1 MGPVRLCRDEIF
13 FGQRIVIYFLEKYIH
28 RQAGDVSAGRNEFQR
43 RVHAVDIK
51 DVTVPVTRELETFR
65 KRYREAL
72 KSDNTL
78 IDKVMRY
85 ILRQQGKQVRP
96 LLVMLG
102 AKVCGGVG
110 DSSYRAAIMVE
121 LLHSATLVHD
131 DVVDGAEMRRGLA
144 SINALWKNKIA
155 VLIGDYMLSKGLL
168 FSLDHNDYRSLHM
181 VSDAVRRM
189 SEGEILQ
196 IQKTRSLDITEEDY
210 LQVISDK
217 TASLLST
224 SCAMGGASATDD
236 ETRIAALKEYG
247 EYLGLAFQI
256 RDDLLDYT
264 GDSRKT
270 GKQLGID
277 IQDKKITLPLI
288 YALRHSEP
296 REQKRIRSILK
307 SSRKR
312 AMKSGEVMEFVR
324 RSGGLE
330 YARDVAE
337 GFADRAAAT
346 LDVFDDSESRR
357 ALHLLIDFVM
367 KRQN

>member
-1 MGPVRLCRDEIF
+1 VPCGSTWTLFVNI
-13 FGQRIVIYFLEKYIH
+13 Q
-28 RQAGDVSAGRNEFQR
+28 DVSRSVA
-43 RVHAVDIK
+43 D
-51 DVTVPVTRELETFR
+51 ELATFR
-65 KRYREAL
+65 QRYKVAL
-72 KSDNTL
+72 KSQNSL
-78 IDKVMRY
+78 VDKVMRY

-102 AKVCGGVG
+102 AKACGGVN
-110 DSSYRAAIMVE
+110 DASYRAAIMVE

-131 DVVDGAEMRRGLA
+131 DVVDGAEMRRGIA
-144 SINALWKNKIA
+144 SVNALWKNKIA

-168 FSLDHNDYRSLHM
+168 FSLDHKDYQCLHM

-224 SCAMGGASATDD
+224 SCAMGAASATQDQ
-236 ETRIAALKEYG
+236 ALVNALKEYG

-264 GDSRKT
+264 GDEKKT

-288 YALRHSEP
+288 YALRNAEP
-296 REQKRIRSILK
+296 GEQKRIRRILK

-312 AMKSGEVMEFVR
+312 AMKSRDVMDFVKAG
-324 RSGGLE
+324 GGLE
-330 YARDVAE
+330 YAADVAE
-337 GFADRAAAT
+337 GFAAKSLAIVDGLPASDAR
-346 LDVFDDSESRR
+346 ESLRM
-357 ALHLLIDFVM
+357 LVDFVM
-367 KRQN
+367 KRQH